1 MNSPPDSPVLAKR
14 PSVKARRPQ
23 DSADGDPEE
32 LKPPASTP
40 VKTGYVGEPQKLLGN
55 SRESS

>member
-40 VKTGYVGEPQKLLGN
+40 AKAGYVGKRPKLLAYN
-55 SRESS
+55 RHVF